1 LCQLTFEVDTPLLND
16 PKTNQPFHNEVHISE
31 LYSAMQEHCPNGLKF
46 FLIENGILK
55 CMNFTDSQQGVV
67 CVVNDEKKMHDK
79 IA

>member
-1 LCQLTFEVDTPLLND
+1 
-16 PKTNQPFHNEVHISE
+16 
-31 LYSAMQEHCPNGLKF
+31 MQEHCPNGLKF